1 MVSIPALATNPQ
13 AKTSTTFILIGI
25 AVLAC
30 LLTLYQWIELVQ
42 LRSGGAAPLCSFSAS
57 LDCTGVWNSKLSGF
71 IHESTGIPIAGWGLA
86 WSLVVLAL
94 SIWTWLQSRRARP
107 TDDAVWALRLVVG
120 AGTLIS
126 LLLLAYSAYLKVFCP
141 TCLLFYLLVWVT
153 AYLVFVPIKAR
164 GADWFQSALLSGGLL
179 VAALA
184 ILIYPGLH
192 TPRENLI
199 TARLSDVAN
208 VKQVKTPASPLEEFL
223 NSLPVAVQQA
233 TSNSLEVYRTS
244 PFISTPPDPKRITF
258 GTLNAP
264 VHMIEWTDI
273 RCPHCKNLEEA
284 LTELRNITPPG
295 SWSQETRHFPLDS
308 DCNPKV
314 GRSGGGVSCLAAKLE
329 ICLMGSPEFSHVRA
343 MMFKEQ
349 ANLTKERIWEIATK
363 DPERR
368 KALESCVASPETAN
382 TLNEDIDLA
391 EKYQLEGTPLVVIN
405 GRKGT
410 SVPAFIL
417 GVIMAKGHDDDPAFL
432 LLPAPS
438 RAVAQ

>member
-1 MVSIPALATNPQ
+1 MVSIPAAANPQ
-13 AKTSTTFILIGI
+13 AKTSTTLILIGV

-94 SIWTWLQSRRARP
+94 SLWTWLQSRRGQS

-141 TCLLFYLLVWVT
+141 TCLLFYLSVWVT

-179 VAALA
+179 VASLA

-199 TARLSDVAN
+199 TAKLSGVAN
-208 VKQVKTPASPLEEFL
+208 VKQVKTPANPLEEFL

-233 TSNSLEVYRTS
+233 TSDSLETYRKS
-244 PFISTPPDPKRITF
+244 PFTSTPPDPKRITF

-273 RCPHCKNLEEA
+273 RCPHCKHLEEA
-284 LTELRNITPPG
+284 LTELRGITTPG
-295 SWSQETRHFPLDS
+295 SWSQESRHFPLDS

-314 GRSGGGVSCLAAKLE
+314 GRSGGGISCLAAKLE

-343 MMFKEQ
+343 TMFQEQ
-349 ANLTKERIWEIATK
+349 ANLTKERIWEIASK

-368 KALESCVASPETAN
+368 KALESCVASPNTAKI
-382 TLNEDIDLA
+382 LNEDIELA
-391 EKYQLEGTPLVVIN
+391 EKYQLEGTPLVVLN

-410 SVPAFIL
+410 AVPAFIL

-438 RAVAQ
+438 HPVAQ